1 MKRKL
6 LITTMALTILTCT
19 GCSNTTAD
27 TTSDTNINSETVEDA
42 KNDSVAVE
50 KNLFSVTLTIPAS
63 YAGETTQETLDN
75 EATEKGYKSAILND
89 DGSVTYKMSKSQ
101 HKKLMKDIKKTIDDG
116 LAEMI
121 GTEDYPDFKN
131 IQANDD
137 YTSFTITTT
146 TEELNMVESFSVMSF
161 YIYGGMYNVYNGTD
175 VDNIHVEFIN
185 AETGEVFSSSD
196 SKDTNNSEATDSS
209 ESVETSDVET
219 QQ

>member
-1 MKRKL
+1 
-6 LITTMALTILTCT
+6 MALTILTCT